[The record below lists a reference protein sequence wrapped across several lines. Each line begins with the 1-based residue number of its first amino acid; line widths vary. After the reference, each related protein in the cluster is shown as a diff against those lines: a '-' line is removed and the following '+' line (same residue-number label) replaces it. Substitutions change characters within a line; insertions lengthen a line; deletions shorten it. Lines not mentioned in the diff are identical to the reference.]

1 MCGGIPFM
9 IASVAKI
16 LLKSWGLKA
25 SGWPEA
31 SVMPVSSSTAVIH
44 LRIVAAAS
52 GRLSA
57 PTWRWNSTGIGG
69 VNSHSW
75 TS

>member
-16 LLKSWGLKA
+16 LLKSWGVNL
-25 SGWPEA
+25 SGCAEA
-31 SVMPVSSSTAVIH
+31 SVRPCGQGGGDQ
-44 LRIVAAAS
+44 LRMVAALI
-52 GRLSA
+52 GRFSA
-57 PTWRWNSTGIGG
+57 ADAPLEQHRHGW
-69 VNSHSW
+69 VNCVRG